1 MSFYRTL
8 RAGSLT
14 AAGKQFELP
23 QTDRPS
29 RSRSRQSI
37 ITAQAVFE
45 QEEKGEKSAREAE
58 QIKTRA
64 ERGNFLF
71 TLKRS
76 NSVPYLNT
84 WEYGNIDAD
93 FNVPGL
99 GLISE
104 YLWNVWEEKR
114 EKIAKE
120 QARRFQEKLRV
131 RNHARRSSELRP
143 MSPISLT
150 DINEKLS
157 SIRSSATTI
166 QQADVVY
173 KDEDAEKLVYAG
185 TLNKLLTCL
194 ADHKVQDKDY
204 IEIFLATHKHFITSV
219 ELLRLLMDYFFDP
232 LRSNSSLTD
241 TEANT
246 YRPLIQMRVVNVFKK
261 WLRLHHYDFVDEE
274 MRTILF
280 DFLDQLEGGA
290 ELLNPSAREWGLL
303 LKETLNSAAKRE
315 SEVISFVADPAES
328 PVPTVPEKITD
339 PRRLSFIELS
349 PLELARQLTLLH
361 FKQFVTIRPTDLYE
375 AAKGT
380 QKDDNPIHAISDF
393 SKKITWWVTSE
404 IISTPHL
411 KKRTVT
417 LNNFI
422 RLIMRLLEL
431 NNFHGAMDVYVGV
444 NHYLVGRLKKTW
456 KGVDKA
462 LLLQWRQLNELLSPV
477 GSWGNLRRR
486 INASTPPLI
495 IPPAVFLH
503 DMIAIIEND
512 DYWDDEHR
520 LLNFHKMRLFA
531 GVMKSVFRCQTENY
545 QLVSVPVIEEYLR
558 KHVLV
563 LSESELE
570 QEVLCL
576 QVQEKGSKESG
587 HSHMSS
593 TGAPSMLK
601 ISTSGSST
609 SRKERKDKDKEKDK
623 EKEKEKEKT
632 RSEKDKS
639 TKSLTRRASIAT
651 IFKKK

>member
-1 MSFYRTL
+1 
-8 RAGSLT
+8 
-14 AAGKQFELP
+14 
-23 QTDRPS
+23 
-29 RSRSRQSI
+29 
-37 ITAQAVFE
+37 
-45 QEEKGEKSAREAE
+45 
-58 QIKTRA
+58 
-64 ERGNFLF
+64 
-71 TLKRS
+71 
-76 NSVPYLNT
+76 
-84 WEYGNIDAD
+84 
-93 FNVPGL
+93 
-99 GLISE
+99 
-104 YLWNVWEEKR
+104 
-114 EKIAKE
+114 
-120 QARRFQEKLRV
+120 
-131 RNHARRSSELRP
+131 
-143 MSPISLT
+143 
-150 DINEKLS
+150 
-157 SIRSSATTI
+157 
-166 QQADVVY
+166 
-173 KDEDAEKLVYAG
+173 
-185 TLNKLLTCL
+185 
-194 ADHKVQDKDY
+194 
-204 IEIFLATHKHFITSV
+204 
-219 ELLRLLMDYFFDP
+219 
-232 LRSNSSLTD
+232 
-241 TEANT
+241 
-246 YRPLIQMRVVNVFKK
+246 
-261 WLRLHHYDFVDEE
+261 
-274 MRTILF
+274 
-280 DFLDQLEGGA
+280 
-290 ELLNPSAREWGLL
+290 
-303 LKETLNSAAKRE
+303 
-315 SEVISFVADPAES
+315 
-328 PVPTVPEKITD
+328 
-339 PRRLSFIELS
+339 
-349 PLELARQLTLLH
+349 
-361 FKQFVTIRPTDLYE
+361 
-375 AAKGT
+375 
-380 QKDDNPIHAISDF
+380 
-393 SKKITWWVTSE
+393 
-404 IISTPHL
+404 
-411 KKRTVT
+411 
-417 LNNFI
+417 
-422 RLIMRLLEL
+422 MRLLEL

-601 ISTSGSST
+601 ISTSGSSI

-651 IFKKK
+651 IFKKKWALLTACCDDNFDMYNRTPL